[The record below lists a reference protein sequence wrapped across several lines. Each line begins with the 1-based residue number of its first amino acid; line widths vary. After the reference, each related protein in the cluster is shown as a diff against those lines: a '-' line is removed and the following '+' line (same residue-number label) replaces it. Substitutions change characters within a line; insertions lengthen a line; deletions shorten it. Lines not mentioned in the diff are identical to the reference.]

1 MRMPRRSLGLP
12 ALLVAVVAVT
22 VALGASF
29 AARNR
34 DAAAQ
39 REAGSWRGL
48 VGGRRAAI
56 PLGQR
61 MIVVLQTPS
70 VAQRLAK
77 VRYATEAQERSW
89 TSQAYAAQRQVLT
102 TLAAQG
108 ITVRPDF
115 TYGRVLDG
123 FAASLDPRA
132 VSLLETLPE
141 VTGIYPVRAAF
152 PASISESLLATG
164 AYGPE
169 SGHRP
174 NVQLPGYDG
183 RGVTIA
189 LLDTGVDLTHP
200 YLRGRLEPGL
210 DLVGGGDD
218 ATAGANPQDPTQLEH
233 HGTELAGLLAGSDG
247 PGGLHGVA
255 PGATI
260 FPIRVAGWQPTADGS
275 ELVYGRTEQLIAGLD
290 RAVDPNGDGDAHDA
304 ARVALVGVSE
314 PYASFTQGPEA
325 IAVQGALTLNTV
337 VVTPAG
343 NDGAAGPS
351 FGSVSGPAGAPG
363 ALAVGATDGRVS
375 QPRVRVVLRS
385 GLDVILDRFLPL
397 LGAAAPSHALS
408 LNVAT
413 PRSTRGPAGASPVD
427 YFDAKGF
434 NLVAGRAALV
444 PLGPDPQSV
453 VLAAAR
459 AGAAAVVLYGDSLP
473 PGSFAVTE
481 DESVPVV
488 VVPTAAAVQFL
499 AAQRAGLDVGI
510 AIGAGHDAKNPTHSL
525 VAGFSS
531 RGLAFDGRVKPD
543 LAAPGIGLA
552 TAEPGSAPDGSPVYG
567 TVTGTSAAAA
577 GVAGA
582 AALLAQM
589 RPELDG
595 AALDSLLVG
604 YAARGRAPAVDVGAG
619 TLRLGASAVGEVA
632 AQPTT
637 LGFGIWA
644 GRRWHATRTLVV
656 RNVSTRRLQL
666 SVSAVADG
674 ESEAL
679 SLKVVPD
686 RLVLKA
692 GRAARVQVTVRAP
705 AAPHARLVTGA
716 IHIAPAGS
724 ETLRV
729 PWALSFERASTNLL
743 PHVTLSD
750 STFKASDRSPA
761 VLTVQAGN
769 VVRADDGVQI
779 RPVSRLDVL
788 LYSAS
793 GRFIG
798 VMARLRNLLPGSYS
812 FGITGRG
819 PTSVVLAPGRYELR
833 LAAWPTLPLDAKPSR
848 AQVDF
853 QIE

>member
-1 MRMPRRSLGLP
+1 MRVPRRSLGLLA
-12 ALLVAVVAVT
+12 ALAAIAGLT
-22 VALGASF
+22 IALGASV
-29 AARNR
+29 AARDR
-34 DAAAQ
+34 DARAQ
-39 REAGSWRGL
+39 RESASWRGL
-48 VGGRRAAI
+48 VGGPRAAI

-77 VRYATEAQERSW
+77 VRFATEAQERSW
-89 TSQAYAAQRQVLT
+89 TSQAYAAQGQVLT

-108 ITVRPDF
+108 ITVHPDF

-123 FAASLDPRA
+123 FAATLDPRA
-132 VSLLETLPE
+132 VSLLEHLPE
-141 VTGIYPVRAAF
+141 VAGIYPVRAAF

-174 NVQLPGYDG
+174 NIQLPGYDG

-200 YLRGRLEPGL
+200 YLRGRLVPGL

-218 ATAGANPQDPTQLEH
+218 ATAGANPQDPAQLEE
-233 HGTELAGLLAGSDG
+233 HGTELAGLLAGADG
-247 PGGLHGVA
+247 PGGMHGVA

-260 FPIRVAGWQPTADGS
+260 FPIRIAGWQPAADGS
-275 ELVYGRTEQLIAGLD
+275 ELVYSRTDQLIAGLD
-290 RAVDPNGDGDAHDA
+290 RAVDPNGDGDSHDA
-304 ARVALVGVSE
+304 VRVALVGVSE
-314 PYASFTQGPEA
+314 PYAAFTQGPEA
-325 IAVQGALTLNTV
+325 IAVLGALALNTV

-363 ALAVGATDGRVS
+363 ALAVAATDARAT

-385 GLDVILDRFLPL
+385 GLDVILDELMPL
-397 LGAAAPSHALS
+397 LGAVTPPHALS
-408 LNVAT
+408 LSVAT
-413 PRSTRGPAGASPVD
+413 PRSTRGLAGASPID

-434 NLVAGRAALV
+434 SLVAGRAALV
-444 PLGPDPQSV
+444 PVGPDPEAAV
-453 VLAAAR
+453 RAAAR
-459 AGAAAVVLYGDSLP
+459 AGAAAVVLYGDPLP

-488 VVPTAAAVQFL
+488 VVPTAAAVQLL

-510 AIGAGHDAKNPTHSL
+510 ALGAGHDAKNPTRSL

-531 RGLAFDGRVKPD
+531 RGLAFDGGVKPD
-543 LAAPGIGLA
+543 VAAPGIALA
-552 TAEPGSAPDGSPVYG
+552 TAEPGAAPDGSPVYG
-567 TVTGTSAAAA
+567 TITGTSAAAA
-577 GVAGA
+577 GVAAA
-582 AALLAQM
+582 AALLAEM
-589 RPELDG
+589 RPDLDG
-595 AALDSLLVG
+595 PSLDSLLVG
-604 YAARGRAPAVDVGAG
+604 YAARGRAPAVEVGAG
-619 TLRLGASAVGEVA
+619 LLRLGASAVGEVA

-644 GRRWHATRTLVV
+644 GPRWHATRTLVL
-656 RNVSTRRLQL
+656 RNVSTRRLRL
-666 SVSAVADG
+666 SLSAVADG

-686 RLVLKA
+686 RLVLKV

-705 AAPHARLVTGA
+705 AAPHAHLVTGA
-716 IHIAPAGS
+716 IQIAPAGS

-729 PWALSFERASTNLL
+729 PWAVSFKRYSANLL
-743 PHVTLSD
+743 PRVTLSD
-750 STFKASDRSPA
+750 ASFKASDTSPA

-769 VVRADDGVQI
+769 VVRDDGVQI
-779 RPVSRLDVL
+779 QPVSRLDVL
-788 LYSAS
+788 LYSAA

-798 VMARLRNLLPGSYS
+798 VMARMRNLLPGSYS

-819 PTSVVLAPGRYELR
+819 PTSVVLPAGGYELR

-848 AQVDF
+848 AKVSF
-853 QIE
+853 RIE

>member
-1 MRMPRRSLGLP
+1 MRVPRRSLILLAVLLTIA
-12 ALLVAVVAVT
+12 ALT
-22 VALGASF
+22 VALGVSV
-29 AARNR
+29 AARDR
-34 DAAAQ
+34 GSTSQRAAA
-39 REAGSWRGL
+39 SWRGL
-48 VGGRRAAI
+48 VGGTRSAI

-77 VRYATEAQERSW
+77 ARFATEAQERSW

-102 TLAAQG
+102 TLAARG

-132 VSLLETLPE
+132 VSLLQDLAE
-141 VTGIYPVRAAF
+141 VAGIYPVRAAF
-152 PASISESLLATG
+152 PASVSESLLAGG
-164 AYGPE
+164 AYGPA

-174 NVQLPGYDG
+174 DVELPGYDG

-200 YLRGRLEPGL
+200 YLRGRLVPGL
-210 DLVGGGDD
+210 DLVGNGDD
-218 ATAGANPQDPTQLEH
+218 ATAGANPQDPSQLEQ
-233 HGTELAGLLAGSDG
+233 HGTELAGLLVGTSG

-255 PGATI
+255 PGATV
-260 FPIRVAGWQPTADGS
+260 FPIRIAGWQPAADGS
-275 ELVYGRTEQLIAGLD
+275 ELVYGRTDQLIAGLD

-304 ARVALVGVSE
+304 VRVALVGVSE
-314 PYASFTQGPEA
+314 PYAAFTQGPEA
-325 IAVQGALTLNTV
+325 TAVQGALTLNTL

-363 ALAVGATDGRVS
+363 ALAVGATDARTT
-375 QPRVRVVLRS
+375 QPHVRVVLRS
-385 GLDVILDRFLPL
+385 GLDVILDRSLPL
-397 LGAAAPSHALS
+397 LGAAAPSRALS
-408 LNVAT
+408 LQVGA
-413 PRSTRGPAGASPVD
+413 PRSTRGLAGASSVD

-434 NLVAGRAALV
+434 SLVAGRAALAPV
-444 PLGPDPQSV
+444 GPDPEAA

-459 AGAAAVVLYGDSLP
+459 AGAAAVVLYGDPLP
-473 PGSFAVTE
+473 PGSLAVTE

-488 VVPTAAAVQFL
+488 VVPTTAAVQLL

-510 AIGAGHDAKNPTHSL
+510 AVGRGRGGTNPTHGL

-531 RGLAFDGRVKPD
+531 RGLAFDGGVKPD
-543 LAAPGIGLA
+543 MASPGIALA
-552 TAEPGSAPDGSPVYG
+552 TAEPGSAPDGSALYG

-589 RPELDG
+589 RPALDG
-595 AALDSLLVG
+595 PGLDSLLVG

-619 TLRLGASAVGEVA
+619 TLRLGASAVAEVA

-637 LGFGIWA
+637 FGFGIWA
-644 GRRWHATRTLVV
+644 GPRWHATRTVV
-656 RNVSTRRLQL
+656 LRNVSTRRLQL
-666 SVSAVADG
+666 SLSAVADG

-679 SLKVVPD
+679 SFTLVPD
-686 RLVLKA
+686 RLVLKV
-692 GRAARVQVTVRAP
+692 GRSARVKITVRAP
-705 AAPHARLVTGA
+705 AAPHTPLVTGA
-716 IHIAPAGS
+716 IQIAAAGS
-724 ETLRV
+724 ETLRI
-729 PWALSFERASTNLL
+729 PWALGFKRYSTNLL

-750 STFKASDRSPA
+750 SSFKASDTRPA

-769 VVRADDGVQI
+769 VVRDDGVQI
-779 RPVSRLDVL
+779 QPVSRLDVL
-788 LYSAS
+788 LYTAS
-793 GRFIG
+793 GRFVG

-812 FGITGRG
+812 FGITGRS
-819 PTSVVLAPGRYELR
+819 PTSAVLPAGDYELR

>member
-1 MRMPRRSLGLP
+1 MPRRSFVLLAVLMTIA
-12 ALLVAVVAVT
+12 ALT
-22 VALGASF
+22 IALGASV
-29 AARNR
+29 AARDR
-34 DAAAQ
+34 DASA
-39 REAGSWRGL
+39 RGSAGSWRGL
-48 VGGRRAAI
+48 VGGPRAAI

-102 TLAAQG
+102 TLAARG

-132 VSLLETLPE
+132 VSLLEQLPE
-141 VTGIYPVRAAF
+141 VAGVYPVRAAF
-152 PASISESLLATG
+152 PASVSESQVASG
-164 AYGPE
+164 AYGPA

-174 NVQLPGYDG
+174 DVELPGYDG

-189 LLDTGVDLTHP
+189 LLDTGIDLTHP
-200 YLRGRLEPGL
+200 YLRGRLVPGL
-210 DLVGGGDD
+210 DVVGNGDD
-218 ATAGANPQDPTQLEH
+218 ATAGANPQDPSQLEQ
-233 HGTELAGLLAGSDG
+233 HGTELAGLLVGTHG

-255 PGATI
+255 PAATVL
-260 FPIRVAGWQPTADGS
+260 PIRIAGWQPAADGS
-275 ELVYGRTEQLIAGLD
+275 ELVYSRTDQLIAGLD
-290 RAVDPNGDGDAHDA
+290 RAVDPNDDGDAHDA
-304 ARVALVGVSE
+304 VRVALVGVSE
-314 PYASFTQGPEA
+314 PYAAFTQGPEA
-325 IAVQGALTLNTV
+325 AAVQGALALNTL

-351 FGSVSGPAGAPG
+351 FGSVSGPAGAPA
-363 ALAVGATDGRVS
+363 ALAVAATDARAT

-385 GLDVILDRFLPL
+385 GLDVILDRYLPL
-397 LGAAAPSHALS
+397 LGPIAPSQALS
-408 LNVAT
+408 LHVVS
-413 PRSTRGPAGASPVD
+413 PRSTRGLAGGASVD
-427 YFDAKGF
+427 YFDPKGF
-434 NLVAGRAALV
+434 SLVAGRAALV
-444 PLGPDPQSV
+444 PIGSDAQAA

-459 AGAAAVVLYGDSLP
+459 AGAAAVVLYGDPLP
-473 PGSFAVTE
+473 PGSLPITE

-488 VVPTAAAVQFL
+488 VVPTTAAVQLL

-510 AIGAGHDAKNPTHSL
+510 AVGAGHGGTNPTHGL

-531 RGLAFDGRVKPD
+531 RGLAFDGAVKPD
-543 LAAPGIGLA
+543 VAAPGIALA
-552 TAEPGSAPDGSPVYG
+552 TAEPGTASDGSPLYG

-577 GVAGA
+577 GVAGG

-595 AALDSLLVG
+595 PALDSLLVG

-632 AQPTT
+632 ATPTT
-637 LGFGIWA
+637 FGFGIWA
-644 GRRWHATRTLVV
+644 GPRWHATRTVIV
-656 RNVSTRRLQL
+656 RNVSTRRLHL
-666 SVSAVADG
+666 SLSAVADG

-679 SLKVVPD
+679 SFTVVPD
-686 RLVLKA
+686 RLVLKIGRSA
-692 GRAARVQVTVRAP
+692 GVKVTVRAA
-705 AAPHARLVTGA
+705 AAPHAPVVTGA
-716 IHIAPAGS
+716 IQIAPAGS

-729 PWALSFERASTNLL
+729 PWALGFKASSSNLL
-743 PHVTLSD
+743 PHVSLSK
-750 STFKASDRSPA
+750 SSFKASDTTPA

-769 VVRADDGVQI
+769 VVRRDGVQI
-779 RPVSRLDVL
+779 EPVSRLDVL
-788 LYSAS
+788 LYNAS
-793 GRFIG
+793 GAFIG

-819 PTSVVLAPGRYELR
+819 PTSAVLAAGSYELR

-853 QIE
+853 RIE

>member
-1 MRMPRRSLGLP
+1 MRVPRRSLGLVA
-12 ALLVAVVAVT
+12 ALAAIAGLT
-22 VALGASF
+22 IALGASV
-29 AARNR
+29 AARDR
-34 DAAAQ
+34 DAQEQ
-39 REAGSWRGL
+39 RESASWRGL
-48 VGGRRAAI
+48 VGGPRAAI

-61 MIVVLQTPS
+61 MIVMLQTPS

-77 VRYATEAQERSW
+77 VRFATEAQERSW
-89 TSQAYAAQRQVLT
+89 TSQAYAAQGQVLT

-108 ITVRPDF
+108 ITVHPDF

-123 FAASLDPRA
+123 FAATLDPRA
-132 VSLLETLPE
+132 VSLLEQLPE
-141 VTGIYPVRAAF
+141 VAGVYPVRAAF

-164 AYGPE
+164 AYGPD

-174 NVQLPGYDG
+174 DIQLPGYDG

-200 YLRGRLEPGL
+200 YLRGRLVPGL

-218 ATAGANPQDPTQLEH
+218 ATAGANPQDPAQLEE
-233 HGTELAGLLAGSDG
+233 HGTELAGLLAGADG
-247 PGGLHGVA
+247 PGGMHGVA

-260 FPIRVAGWQPTADGS
+260 FPIRIAGWQPAADGS
-275 ELVYGRTEQLIAGLD
+275 ELVYSRTDQLIAGLD

-304 ARVALVGVSE
+304 VRVALVGVSE
-314 PYASFTQGPEA
+314 PYAAFTQGPEA
-325 IAVQGALTLNTV
+325 IAVQGALALNTV

-363 ALAVGATDGRVS
+363 ALAVAATDARTT

-385 GLDVILDRFLPL
+385 GLDVILDEFMPL
-397 LGAAAPSHALS
+397 VGAVTPAHALS
-408 LNVAT
+408 LTVAT
-413 PRSTRGPAGASPVD
+413 PRSTRGVAGASSAD

-434 NLVAGRAALV
+434 SLVAGRAALMPV
-444 PLGPDPQSV
+444 GPDPEAAV
-453 VLAAAR
+453 RAAAR
-459 AGAAAVVLYGDSLP
+459 AGAKAVVLYGDPLP

-481 DESVPVV
+481 DVSVPVV
-488 VVPTAAAVQFL
+488 VVPTAAAVQLL

-510 AIGAGHDAKNPTHSL
+510 ALGAGHDAKNPTRSL

-531 RGLAFDGRVKPD
+531 RGLAFDGGVKPD
-543 LAAPGIGLA
+543 IAAPGIALA
-552 TAEPGSAPDGSPVYG
+552 TAEPGSASDGSPVYG
-567 TVTGTSAAAA
+567 TITGTSAAAA

-582 AALLAQM
+582 AALLAEM

-595 AALDSLLVG
+595 PSLDSLLVG

-619 TLRLGASAVGEVA
+619 LLRLGASAVGEVA

-637 LGFGIWA
+637 LGFGIWE
-644 GRRWHATRTLVV
+644 GPRWHATRTLVL
-656 RNVSTRRLQL
+656 RNVSTRRLHL
-666 SVSAVADG
+666 SLSAVADG

-686 RLVLKA
+686 RLVLKV
-692 GRAARVQVTVRAP
+692 GRAARIQVTVRAP
-705 AAPHARLVTGA
+705 AAPHANLVTGA
-716 IHIAPAGS
+716 IQIAPAGS

-729 PWALSFERASTNLL
+729 PWAVSFKRYFANLL
-743 PHVTLSD
+743 PRVTLSD
-750 STFKASDRSPA
+750 SSFKASDTSPA

-769 VVRADDGVQI
+769 VVRDDGVQI
-779 RPVSRLDVL
+779 QPVSRLDVL
-788 LYSAS
+788 LYSAA

-819 PTSVVLAPGRYELR
+819 PTSVVLPAGRYELR

-848 AQVDF
+848 AKVSF